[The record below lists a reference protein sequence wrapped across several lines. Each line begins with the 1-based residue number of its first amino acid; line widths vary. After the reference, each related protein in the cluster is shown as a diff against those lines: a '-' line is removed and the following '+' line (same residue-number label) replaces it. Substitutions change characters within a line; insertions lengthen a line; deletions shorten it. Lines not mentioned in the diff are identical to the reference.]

1 MVIKMS
7 HYKNIGVI
15 GALEKEVSSITD
27 QMTNVVNDKV
37 GGVDFY
43 KGEYQGV
50 KIVICCVG
58 MGKAA
63 AAAGTQLLCT
73 HFNCDAVIFSGIAGN
88 MSGRVGINDIVL
100 GKHVYYHDA
109 QIDMLAQSYPNLER
123 YTADEQL
130 LGTADKVCRSLGINY
145 IQGEIATG
153 DLFVGSNE
161 LKADIRSRCNPD
173 CVEMEGAAVSHIA
186 AKNDVPCLII
196 RSISDNADDEAGET
210 LGKSDAEFDIT
221 EFCKTSAKILLGV
234 VKNI

>member
-1 MVIKMS
+1 MS
-7 HYKNIGVI
+7 EFKKIGVI

-27 QMTNVVNDKV
+27 KMTEVAGEKV

-43 KGEYQGV
+43 RGEYEGV

-73 HFNCDAVIFSGIAGN
+73 HFGCDAVIFSGIAGN

-100 GKHVYYHDA
+100 GKYVYYHDA
-109 QIDMLAQSYPNLER
+109 QTDMLAQSYPNLER
-123 YTADEQL
+123 YTADERL
-130 LGTADKVCRSLGINY
+130 LLAADKVCKSLGINY

-153 DLFVGSNE
+153 DLFIGSDA

-210 LGKSDAEFDIT
+210 LGNAQAEFDIT
-221 EFCKTSAKILLGV
+221 EFCKTSARILLGV
-234 VKNI
+234 VGSFI